1 MAKKGSQLKRFKESL
16 SALTQGKNAGRRKRP
31 LSDKDPERKEKLKH
45 IEQQFNAFDTK
56 FTRSKHEVFGRKVKG
71 KSGKPAV
78 SRELGEERVAPV
90 SVVGRL
96 ILVEKGGSFEAATT
110 AK

>member
-1 MAKKGSQLKRFKESL
+1 MAKKGSQVKRFKESL
-16 SALTQGKNAGRRKRP
+16 SAVTQGQKAARRRRT

-71 KSGKPAV
+71 KTGKPAL
-78 SRELGEERVAPV
+78 SRELGEEQVPS
-90 SVVGRL
+90 SVLRKTNH
-96 ILVEKGGSFEAATT
+96 VEENHTRQATT
-110 AK
+110 ATK